1 MPFRAKFIEKGDVN
15 LKFTHQ
21 LDLSQKQKQK
31 MTAQLLQSIQLLQ
44 FSQQDLLAYLNQKTL
59 ENPFLSVETRES
71 DATEQSFDKND
82 LGWIADTKQTL
93 RSFLTD
99 QVLLAYRETYL
110 REMIFWWINQ
120 LDDRGY
126 VTKTIDQAANET
138 EADSIQMLD
147 ALTLLQQLEPAG
159 VGARNLQECLMLQTE
174 RNDNAPNIAYIVL
187 EESFDELVH
196 RKWKSICKKYDV
208 SLQNV
213 QNVFDF
219 IQHLSPSPGEIFK
232 TDNNSL
238 IRPDLVVR
246 VKNNEL
252 VVQEA
257 KYHTP
262 LLSFKDEYAS
272 QLKKYEDKEVNQYI
286 KEKKKEYEVLQESL
300 RLRNETILRVGVA
313 IVQHQ
318 KKFFFDK
325 DANLDSL
332 QLVDLAEELSLH
344 ESTISRAVQD
354 TYIQT
359 ENGTFELRNFFSRRS
374 SSTGHSTDSILH
386 ALQKLIDN
394 EDKKKPLSDQKIVDL
409 LMKNGFELS
418 RRTAA
423 KYRTQLNI
431 PSSSKRKRF

>member
-1 MPFRAKFIEKGDVN
+1 
-15 LKFTHQ
+15 
-21 LDLSQKQKQK
+21 
-31 MTAQLLQSIQLLQ
+31 MTPQLLQSIQLLQ
-44 FSQQDLLAYLNQKTL
+44 FSQQDLLVYLNQKTL
-59 ENPFLSVETRES
+59 ENPFLALETKES
-71 DATEQSFDKND
+71 DATEQSSDKND

-93 RSFLTD
+93 RNSLTE

-138 EADSIQMLD
+138 GADSIQMLD

-174 RNDNAPNIAYIVL
+174 RNNNAPNIAYIVL
-187 EESFDELVH
+187 EEAFDQLVH
-196 RKWKSICKKYDV
+196 RKWKSICKRYDV

-213 QNVFDF
+213 QDVFDF
-219 IQHLSPSPGEIFK
+219 IKQLSPSPGEIFQV
-232 TDNNSL
+232 DNNSL
-238 IRPDLVVR
+238 IHPDLIVR
-246 VKNNEL
+246 LKNNEL
-252 VVQEA
+252 LVQEA
-257 KYHTP
+257 AYHTP
-262 LLSFKDEYAS
+262 LLSFKEEYAS
-272 QLKKYEDKEVNQYI
+272 QLKEHGDNEVNQYI
-286 KEKKKEYEVLQESL
+286 KEKKKEYDALQESL
-300 RLRNETILRVGVA
+300 KLRSETILRVGMA

-318 KKFFFDK
+318 KKFFFGK
-325 DANLDSL
+325 TSNLDSL
-332 QLVDLAEELSLH
+332 QLADLAEELSLH

-359 ENGTFELRNFFSRRS
+359 ENGTFELKNFFSRRS

-386 ALQKLIDN
+386 ALQELIDN

-409 LMKNGFELS
+409 LTKDGFELS